1 MTDLESMERVTIRS
15 ANLSD
20 LERLLVFE
28 QAIIE
33 AERPFDATIRDGAG
47 VRYYDLE
54 ALLSSPDAEV
64 VVAEVGVEIIGSGF
78 ARIERSES
86 YLKHDEHSY
95 LGFMYVVPEH
105 RGKGINNKII
115 AALEEWSFSKGVTEM
130 QLEVYV
136 DNVAAIKAYE
146 KAGYSRL
153 ILTMR
158 KGLEEN

>member
-1 MTDLESMERVTIRS
+1 MEQVTIRS
-15 ANLSD
+15 AALSD
-20 LERLLVFE
+20 LERLLDFE

-54 ALLSSPDAEV
+54 PLLSSPDAEV
-64 VVAEVGVEIIGSGF
+64 MVAEIDSEIIGSGF
-78 ARIERSES
+78 ARIERSDA

-95 LGFMYVVPEH
+95 LGFMYVVPEY
-105 RGKGINNKII
+105 RGRGVNKRII
-115 AALEEWSFSKGVTEM
+115 AALEKWSFSKGVTEM

-136 DNVAAIKAYE
+136 ENAGAVRAYE
-146 KAGYSRL
+146 KSGYSRL

-158 KGLEEN
+158 KGLAEN

>member
-1 MTDLESMERVTIRS
+1 MEQVTIRS
-15 ANLSD
+15 ADLRD

-33 AERPFDATIRDGAG
+33 SERPFDATIRDGPG
-47 VRYYDLE
+47 VRYYDLA
-54 ALLSSPDAEV
+54 ALLASPDAEV
-64 VVAEVGVEIIGSGF
+64 VVAELGSDMIGSGF

-105 RGKGINNKII
+105 RGRGINKKII
-115 AALEEWSFSKGVTEM
+115 AALEEWSLSKGVTEM

-136 DNVAAIKAYE
+136 DNIGAIRAYE
-146 KAGYSRL
+146 KSGYSRL

-158 KGLEEN
+158 KGL

>member
-1 MTDLESMERVTIRS
+1 MEQIRIRS

-28 QAIIE
+28 QAII
-33 AERPFDATIRDGAG
+33 ASERPFDTTIQDGTG
-47 VRYYDLE
+47 VRYYDLA

-64 VVAEVGVEIIGSGF
+64 VVAELASEVIGSGF

-105 RGKGINNKII
+105 RGKGINKKIVE
-115 AALEEWSFSKGVTEM
+115 ALEAWSLSHGVTEM

-136 DNVAAIKAYE
+136 DNVGAIRAYE
-146 KAGYSRL
+146 KSGYNAL

-158 KGLEEN
+158 KGLSGN

>member
-1 MTDLESMERVTIRS
+1 MEQVKIRTAS
-15 ANLSD
+15 PSD
-20 LERLLVFE
+20 LGGLLVFE

-33 AERPFDATIRDGAG
+33 SERPYDATIRDGAG

-64 VVAEVGVEIIGSGF
+64 VVAEVGSEIIGSGF

-86 YLKHDEHSY
+86 YLKHEEHSY

-105 RGKGINNKII
+105 RGKEVNKKII
-115 AALEEWSFSKGVTEM
+115 AALEAWSASKGITEM

-136 DNVAAIKAYE
+136 ANPGAIKAY
-146 KAGYSRL
+146 KKSGYGEL

-158 KGLEEN
+158 KGLKSV